1 MIGTNARYDVSKSD
15 IFFITLP
22 WWDNFT
28 PAAAPGVLKGIVESH
43 GFSMELY
50 DSNID
55 LQYEICGNDQHLY
68 NKLVNY
74 FITSTTDFEHQSL
87 IDRFYTH
94 VIEKIQQKETRF
106 LAFSVFS
113 VFTHR
118 AIYDILT
125 RLRPVLDIPIVLG
138 GRGLTTRPNLSILK
152 FLSATEKVS
161 HFSDIIR
168 KRSLADYLILG
179 DGEDAIVD
187 LLTGS
192 YSNTTY
198 THHVAKKNTL
208 DYPFSNFD
216 GLRLEKYSGMG
227 GTQQLPIISSKGCVR
242 SCDFCD
248 VAAQMKRFQSKNGGR
263 LAQEAIYLADRY
275 NIREFYMADSIANGN
290 MKSLTE
296 FCEKLAEHN
305 INSEPN
311 QKITWSGNWISRP
324 PNSIKQPFYDLMA
337 RSGCRSVTVGA
348 EHASNRV
355 LEAMV
360 KKTVVEGL
368 QFDLEQFSRTGITS
382 ILNLIVG
389 HWSEEFDDFIK
400 LYDFLLKQGRYIA
413 NGTINA
419 FHTTTYAALDNTPS
433 VHHGNTNQLM
443 RADDNFTNL
452 WYTKKNPKSTIKVR
466 LARWITVIEFY
477 EFFNLTKV
485 EQWNDLQNLLH
496 RIKDSGHVWEEFFHN
511 AVIDNSNHIT
521 CEQTLTFME
530 THKSYLTESL
540 KKMFPETTMKLKVNA
555 FHCNGAPC
563 LFIKLNGNDLY
574 RSDLYEGS
582 NEISIDIPNDFDNE
596 SVLEI
601 GMIKKNPGDTLVN
614 EHGDIIKDKKIL
626 IESLTMDTVNIFN
639 DKNYFYHRL
648 EYIEHGD
655 IQPIS
660 RPGFFFNNS
669 SLRIKFRGS
678 FWHHYLSSRQSPS
691 WLIDEDRRKQIPNLV
706 AELKSLIK
714 GLKY

>member
-1 MIGTNARYDVSKSD
+1 MIKSD
-15 IFFITLP
+15 IFLITLP
-22 WWDNFT
+22 WWDNLT
-28 PAAAPGVLKGIVESH
+28 PAGAPGVLKGIAESH

-50 DSNID
+50 DSPID
-55 LQYEICGNDQHLY
+55 LQYEICGNDQDLY

-74 FITSTTDFEHQSL
+74 FITSVTDFEYQDL
-87 IDRFYTH
+87 IDRFYAH
-94 VIEKIQQKETRF
+94 IIEKIQQQETRF
-106 LAFSVFS
+106 VAFSVFS

-118 AIYDILT
+118 ATYDILT
-125 RLRPVLDIPIVLG
+125 RLRPVSDIPIVVG

-152 FLSATEKVS
+152 FLSATEKLS
-161 HFSDIIR
+161 NFSDIIK
-168 KRSLADYLILG
+168 KRSLADYLIIG
-179 DGEDAIVD
+179 DGEDAIID

-198 THHVAKKNTL
+198 THHVAKSNTL

-216 GLRLEKYSGMG
+216 GLQLEKYLGMG

-248 VAAQMKRFQSKNGGR
+248 IAAQMARFQSKDGAR

-290 MKSLTE
+290 MKSLTA

-305 INSEPN
+305 TNSEPN

-360 KKTVVEGL
+360 KKTVVEGIE
-368 QFDLEQFSRTGITS
+368 FDLEQFNRTGIKS
-382 ILNLIVG
+382 VLNLIIG

-400 LYDFLLKQGRYIA
+400 LYDFILKQGRYIA
-413 NGTINA
+413 HGTING
-419 FHTTTYAALDNTPS
+419 FLPSLFSALDSTPA
-433 VHHGNTNQLM
+433 VHHGNPNQLM
-443 RADDNFTNL
+443 RADDNFTVL
-452 WYTKKNPKSTIKVR
+452 WYTKKNPKSTIKIR
-466 LARWITVIEFY
+466 LARYVTVLELY
-477 EFFNLTKV
+477 QLLNLTSTDT
-485 EQWNDLQNLLH
+485 WNALQNTLH
-496 RIKDSGHVWEEFFHN
+496 RIKDSRHEWEEFFHN
-511 AVIDNSNHIT
+511 AVIDNNNHIT
-521 CEQTLTFME
+521 CEQTLSFME

-574 RSDLYEGS
+574 RSDLNEGS

-596 SVLEI
+596 SILEI
-601 GMIKKNPGDTLVN
+601 GMLKKNPGDTLIN
-614 EHGDIIKDKKIL
+614 EHGDIIQDKRIL
-626 IESLTMDTVNIFN
+626 IEFLTMDTVNILN
-639 DKNYFYHRL
+639 DQIYFYHKL
-648 EYIEHGD
+648 EYIENGD

-660 RPGFFFNNS
+660 RPGFFSNNS
-669 SLRIKFRGS
+669 FLRIKFRGS
-678 FWHHYLSSRQSPS
+678 FWYHYLSLRQSPS
-691 WLIDEDRRKQIPNLV
+691 WLIDEGKRKQIPNLI